1 MLDEQVDELG
11 SVLHEVD
18 ILVHG
23 PVHDEQPALLLRQLA
38 HEVED
43 GAELVAVGLEAGPVK
58 VALGVSSVVQLP
70 RGHWG
75 PGNGHLII
83 IIVIIV
89 VIIFIMATL
98 NSLGYCMRPMRER

>member
-1 MLDEQVDELG
+1 MLHEEVDQLG
-11 SVLHEVD
+11 GVLHEVN

-43 GAELVAVGLEAGPVK
+43 GAELVAVGLEAGPVQ

-83 IIVIIV
+83 IIVIVIIV
-89 VIIFIMATL
+89 IFIMATL